1 MVTINLLFI
10 ITVLAGVLGL
20 VDGIARLRGRGGS
33 MIIGIAEIV
42 FSVLLLIALFGALPV
57 PFGLLT
63 WALLL
68 ELALVLG
75 LFVGGRVRRGGLII
89 TVIALVLNTI
99 VVLVTLDWLHV
110 PGLF

>member
-1 MVTINLLFI
+1 MVVNLLFI
-10 ITVLAGVLGL
+10 ITILAAVLGL
-20 VDGIARLRGRGGS
+20 VDGVARLRGRGGG
-33 MIIGIAEIV
+33 MIVGIAEIV
-42 FSVLLLIALFGALPV
+42 FSVLMLISLFGILTTA

-68 ELALVLG
+68 EVALVLG
-75 LFVGGRVRRGGLII
+75 LFVGRVRRGRLAI

-99 VVLVTLDWLHV
+99 VVLVALGWLSV